1 MGKKYISH
9 LRKRMRNLGIDQM
22 KWTEQCPVDAHGPY
36 ELSICYKEVKSE
48 GEIFTGGGWEMYRVR
63 DIFLML

>member
-36 ELSICYKEVKSE
+36 ELSICYKEVK
-48 GEIFTGGGWEMYRVR
+48 
-63 DIFLML
+63 